1 MSPTGERASSN
12 CRTGERATS
21 RHQSQMWSQRVATTR
36 HSRPP
41 VMHEHAKFW
50 RKYRPKAFSTLS
62 GNRGRPITRE
72 NGEKRGTRRT
82 DGRHR
87 KREQLALARETK
99 VSRYHTTRSDLAEGV
114 DTGEHGV
121 PRMGGAHTCPVPL
134 AAASPL
140 GLAIDA
146 GPSDRRGRCRVPRF
160 TGEPLRRASSRSR
173 RPALRRS
180 RKLRRI

>member
-72 NGEKRGTRRT
+72 NGEKRSTRRT

-99 VSRYHTTRSDLAEGV
+99 VSRYHTTRGDLAEGV

-121 PRMGGAHTCPVPL
+121 PRMGGGSHLPGATRRSVTTW
-134 AAASPL
+134 A
-140 GLAIDA
+140 
-146 GPSDRRGRCRVPRF
+146 SDRRGAFRSAGALPGAPF
-160 TGEPLRRASSRSR
+160 QLPSPLSSIWPTPS
-173 RPALRRS
+173 PAAIS
-180 RKLRRI
+180 YK